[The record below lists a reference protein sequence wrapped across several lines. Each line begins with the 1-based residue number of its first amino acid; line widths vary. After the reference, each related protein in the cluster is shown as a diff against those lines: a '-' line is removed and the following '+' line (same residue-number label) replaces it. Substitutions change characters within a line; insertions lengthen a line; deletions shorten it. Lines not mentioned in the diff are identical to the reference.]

1 MKNRP
6 KISDIM
12 TTDPDWVHTGQPIS
26 EVYDMFKAN
35 DYHHIPVLD
44 GRKPVGMISATD
56 ILSLAYD
63 IDGGD
68 DRMLRTFLDIQ
79 FNIEDAMSTN
89 LITLTQAAKVR
100 EVADAMSSGSIHS
113 VLIVDGK
120 GLLEGIVTS
129 TDLIRLLGELL

>member
-12 TTDPDWVHTGQPIS
+12 TADPDWVHTAQPIS
-26 EVYDMFKAN
+26 EVYDMFQQN
-35 DYHHIPVLD
+35 DYHHVPVLD
-44 GRKPVGMISATD
+44 GRRPVGMISATD

-63 IDGGD
+63 IDSGD

-79 FNIEDAMSTN
+79 FNIEDAMSSKLVTV
-89 LITLTQAAKVR
+89 TTDAKVR

-113 VLIVDGK
+113 VLVVDGE
-120 GLLEGIVTS
+120 GNLEGIVTS

>member
-6 KISDIM
+6 KISEVM
-12 TTDPDWVHTGQPIS
+12 TADPDWVHTAQPIS
-26 EVYDMFKAN
+26 EVYDMFKEN
-35 DYHHIPVLD
+35 TYHHVPVLD

-56 ILSLAYD
+56 ILSLVYD
-63 IDGGD
+63 IDGSD

-79 FNIEDAMSTN
+79 FNIEDAMSTE
-89 LITLTQAAKVR
+89 LVTVTADAKVR

-113 VLIVDGK
+113 VLVVDSEGDM
-120 GLLEGIVTS
+120 EGIVTS